1 MQTYQNYHLSGLKSF
16 WPPPPHQESP
26 PLKGKKDKGLKNAA
40 DMDAS
45 PDGKKKKKDAA
56 YGSPVVGAPSLH
68 RGVPPP
74 EKGRWGGVGT
84 PISPCSSFMISGSKK
99 SVSSLGA
106 REAVVSRVL
115 PPLYNF

>member
-74 EKGRWGGVGT
+74 EKGRWGGGRDTHLTLFQLYDFWVEKVRQQ
-84 PISPCSSFMISGSKK
+84 PWSP
-99 SVSSLGA
+99 
-106 REAVVSRVL
+106 
-115 PPLYNF
+115 